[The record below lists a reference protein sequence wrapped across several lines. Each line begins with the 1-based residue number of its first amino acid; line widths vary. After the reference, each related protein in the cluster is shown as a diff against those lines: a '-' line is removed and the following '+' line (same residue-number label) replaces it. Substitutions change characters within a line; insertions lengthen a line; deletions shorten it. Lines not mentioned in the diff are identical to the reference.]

1 MKNTLLLTTILSFIL
16 IVPAIGQ
23 KVKSEGNL
31 DFLKGVKEVTLA
43 YKYDKM
49 AVGKYKDGNEYVA
62 KKTKELNEKEKG
74 KGDDWAKKWVS
85 DRSERFEPSFE
96 NLLSEYCKGIDFDQ
110 NNKSEYTMTLETVFT
125 EPGFNVGVM
134 RQNAYINVIVHF
146 TDKAGK
152 ELATLSIDKIPG
164 RDVFGYDFDT
174 GQRIEEAYSKA
185 GKTIGKYLT
194 KKVE

>member
-1 MKNTLLLTTILSFIL
+1 MKNSFLLTMMLSFIL
-16 IVPAIGQ
+16 ISPAIGQ
-23 KVKSEGNL
+23 KVKADGNV

-49 AVGKYKDGNEYVA
+49 AVGKFKDGNDYVA

-74 KGDDWAKKWVS
+74 KGDEWAKKWVA
-85 DRSERFEPSFE
+85 DRSERFEPRFE
-96 NLLSEYCKGIDFDQ
+96 MLLGEYCKGIDFDQ
-110 NNKSEYTMTLETVFT
+110 NNKSDYTMTLETVFT

-146 TDKAGK
+146 TDKSGK
-152 ELATLSIDKIPG
+152 ELATLTINNIPG

-174 GQRIEEAYSKA
+174 GQRIEESYAKA

-194 KKVE
+194 KNVN